1 MNRGHFPI
9 ILPNRNNQELI
20 DIQRNKA
27 DIQRQVRVCYEYLL
41 ISATF
46 LLLLRISLY
55 DSIPNYVPFILL
67 ITYELTWVLRISYL
81 LKKNPELE
89 EGINLKRELSFAI
102 FTLIFYM
109 LIVLYEL
116 NYCKTLA
123 IVSIPINIAN
133 ISSLFLRINSQSKCK
148 EYSQRAELFYRWALG
163 LSLLFVGLKNINII
177 EWNFFFIF
185 WPIWIALLLLVMI
198 GIAETIYAGKLICQ
212 SIKGVNSCTESICPI
227 WIVILSDG
235 LAITMGNLFYQISV
249 STPDDMIKNIYNAL
263 LIILLY
269 LIGLLLLTLLLSR
282 VLQ

>member
-148 EYSQRAELFYRWALG
+148 EYSQRAELFYR
-163 LSLLFVGLKNINII
+163 
-177 EWNFFFIF
+177 
-185 WPIWIALLLLVMI
+185 
-198 GIAETIYAGKLICQ
+198 
-212 SIKGVNSCTESICPI
+212 
-227 WIVILSDG
+227 
-235 LAITMGNLFYQISV
+235 
-249 STPDDMIKNIYNAL
+249 
-263 LIILLY
+263 
-269 LIGLLLLTLLLSR
+269 
-282 VLQ
+282 